1 MTDVVVLER
10 GTLGSG
16 SSAKPLGGVRATFS
30 DANNVEL
37 GLRSLRAFET
47 FADRF
52 GIDIGLRQ
60 VGYLFLCRTEA
71 ELAAV
76 EASVRLQ
83 NRLGGDSRMLTP
95 AEACEINPMLDP
107 GPLLGASFS
116 PRDGYAEPARVVE
129 GYAGPPPG
137 SGSGAASTPRSS
149 SSPPTRPVPIRSGPS
164 GVHHRRHGGH
174 HRRCLVDQAG
184 RDARRAPARRGHPP
198 AGRLHPAA
206 GPAPPRSAV
215 HPRPVDDALLP
226 QLPQRA
232 AARDL
237 QRRTRIPASVAS
249 SATAG
254 PGPSTPP
261 PRSSR
266 RRWSGSRS
274 SAAGPVCTR
283 TPPTTTP

>member
-1 MTDVVVLER
+1 MATPATPLPAAAEVVVVGGGIMGASIAFHLAEAGVTDVVVLEQ

-37 GLRSLRAFET
+37 GLRSLRAYET

-60 VGYLFLCRTEA
+60 VGYLFLCRSEA

-83 NRLGGDSRMLTP
+83 NRLGCNSRMVTP
-95 AEACEINPMLDP
+95 AEAGEINPMLDP

-129 GYAGPPPG
+129 GYARAATRLGVRCCEHTEVLELATDAT
-137 SGSGAASTPRSS
+137 GAHQVRTQRGCI
-149 SSPPTRPVPIRSGPS
+149 TRRHGD
-164 GVHHRRHGGH
+164 HHRRG
-174 HRRCLVDQAG
+174 LVDQAG
-184 RDARRAPARRGHPP
+184 RDARRAPARPGHPP

-206 GPAPPRSAV
+206 GPAPPDRAV
-215 HPRPVDDALLP
+215 HPRPVDDPLLP

-237 QRRTRIPASVAS
+237 QRR
-249 SATAG
+249 
-254 PGPSTPP
+254 
-261 PRSSR
+261 
-266 RRWSGSRS
+266 
-274 SAAGPVCTR
+274 
-283 TPPTTTP
+283 